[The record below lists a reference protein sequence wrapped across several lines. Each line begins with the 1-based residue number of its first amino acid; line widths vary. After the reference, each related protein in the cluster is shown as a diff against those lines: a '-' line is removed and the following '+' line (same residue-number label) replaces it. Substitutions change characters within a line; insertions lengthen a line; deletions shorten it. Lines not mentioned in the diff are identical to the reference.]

1 MEYIYQ
7 VSLNLCVSHKKVG
20 VCVLNTATFYD
31 PSDGRIIGTMAC
43 SEPAFDLNTENKN
56 WIEGIFDFKTHYI
69 SNGVSVP
76 RPTMPLTVT
85 GSVIT
90 GIPQGATVTLGEQSF
105 TVDDGEA
112 DIEGYTGIVK
122 ITCWPYLDAE
132 VTL

>member
-1 MEYIYQ
+1 MQFI
-7 VSLNLCVSHKKVG
+7 S
-20 VCVLNTATFYD
+20 YD
-31 PSDGRIIGTMAC
+31 SIGRILFYRTMAA
-43 SEPAFDLNTENKN
+43 EDVELYPNENLIAVDTNYSDKTYMIKN
-56 WIEGIFDFKTHYI
+56 GQIAL
-69 SNGVSVP
+69 

-105 TVDDGEA
+105 VVDDGEA
-112 DIEGYTGIVK
+112 DIKGYTGIVK

>member
-1 MEYIYQ
+1 MMFA
-7 VSLNLCVSHKKVG
+7 S
-20 VCVLNTATFYD
+20 YD
-31 PSDGRIIGTMAC
+31 DSGRILYYREMSVEDVALYPHENLLQVENVINET
-43 SEPAFDLNTENKN
+43 LN
-56 WIEGIFDFKTHYI
+56 YI
-69 SNGVSVP
+69 SNGIVKP
-76 RPTMPLTVT
+76 RPIMPLVVV

>member
-1 MEYIYQ
+1 MQFI
-7 VSLNLCVSHKKVG
+7 S
-20 VCVLNTATFYD
+20 YD
-31 PSDGRIIGTMAC
+31 SMGRILFYRTMAA
-43 SEPAFDLNTENKN
+43 EDVELYPNENLIAVDTN
-56 WIEGIFDFKTHYI
+56 YSDKTYMI
-69 SNGVSVP
+69 KDGQITQ

-85 GSVIT
+85 GSVII

-112 DIEGYTGIVK
+112 DIEGYTGVVK